1 MNTLIDWLGKADDIT
16 ISFNAELSPGRLL
29 TEHIGSTEDSGVSVD
44 NSALTGSYREV
55 EEVVFEKNIKEIDK
69 IDYLVAVAC
78 GSIAGL
84 IDAFC
89 IGEFSLEKAREW
101 GSKETNNFVLK
112 VAKMAGFKGD
122 NLSDAIRFLEKRF
135 PIAAD
140 DKIPDFGGGKQHH
153 LRDFSHHFS
162 IGGLLCSVFTQFSSK
177 VIGTDTDGS
186 LKIVSITDETLI
198 GNDFAQKLLFGI
210 VHWLF
215 HMASDMAGT
224 SSTAGR
230 GTGIPGPLVA
240 LLKKLSALPCFKDKM
255 IGEVEFHTWFSKL
268 FNGTLLAKRDD
279 NSKITEPMP
288 FDLRTEIGVL
298 HEVGKQFIPV
308 LINECLVRGIYFIR
322 RLYLS
327 IKDQEIHSIKDL
339 KKIDSADLLP
349 YNNRI
354 IRRMVTVSSGVF
366 VAIDTTDALAR
377 AVIKNQGFKNDF
389 VKDFVVRINIAGI
402 GRFAVACVAD
412 ARFITEDIR
421 QAKEK
426 RDRIEKE
433 YEKMISDFSCL
444 SLDYEQTQVLYSIK
458 QLVISDDIVNTSKE
472 EEVEKKSH
480 WNDEWKKQ
488 IKNELQLTEEGFNDF
503 FLNEQEIIDYLD
515 GHDDKYW
522 KQLVALEAILFR
534 PYYLLSNS
542 KEEKDY
548 SKLRFKSKYLYE
560 QFVYEQSS
568 ISLEDLKNLKKS
580 YKKAMM
586 QITGTTKKIVIG
598 AVGTT
603 ALVVITSGVAY
614 FFAPAI
620 ATAIVGESASGLY
633 GAALTSYS
641 LAAVGGGSIASGG
654 LGMAGGTAII
664 TGGGSLLGMLSG
676 SGASTVSALSSISN
690 DSFVLSEC
698 CKLLAFSKEVLLKR
712 YDDKPAI
719 ANIQAIID
727 EHINRLEIELDSFR
741 DKIDSSDKETSK
753 EEKKKRAVAK
763 KSLKYLDRCNKALY
777 KLITGKADKDEE
789 EKFR

>member
-1 MNTLIDWLGKADDIT
+1 MNTLVDWLGKADDIT

-29 TEHIGSTEDSGVSVD
+29 TEHVGSDEDNGVSVE
-44 NSALTGSYREV
+44 NSALCGSYREV
-55 EEVVFEKNIKEIDK
+55 NEVVFEKDIKEIDK
-69 IDYLVAVAC
+69 IDYLVAIAC

-112 VAKMAGFKGD
+112 VARIAGFKGD
-122 NLSDAIRFLEKRF
+122 DLSDAIRFLEKRF

-140 DKIPDFGGGKQHH
+140 DKTPDFGGGKQHH

-162 IGGLLCSVFTQFSSK
+162 IGGLICSVFTQFSGK
-177 VIGTDTDGS
+177 IIGTDTNGS
-186 LKIVSITDETLI
+186 FKVVPVTDETLI
-198 GNDFAQKLLFGI
+198 GKDFVQKLLFGI
-210 VHWLF
+210 VRWMF
-215 HMASDMAGT
+215 HLTSDMAGT

-240 LLKKLSALPCFKDKM
+240 VLKKLSALPCFKDKK
-255 IGEVEFHTWFSKL
+255 IGEVEFHTWVSKL
-268 FNGTLLAKRDD
+268 FNGTLLAKRDEIG
-279 NSKITEPMP
+279 KITEPMP

-298 HEVGKQFIPV
+298 HEVGKQFVPV
-308 LINECLVRGIYFIR
+308 LINECLVRSIYFIR
-322 RLYLS
+322 RLYIS

-377 AVIKNQGFKNDF
+377 AAIKNQGFKNDF

-412 ARFITEDIR
+412 ARFISEDIR
-421 QAKEK
+421 KAKEK

-433 YEKMISDFSCL
+433 YEKIISDFSCL
-444 SLDYEQTQVLYSIK
+444 SLDYEQTQILYSIK
-458 QLVISDDIVNTSKE
+458 QLMISDDINNTSKE
-472 EEVEKKSH
+472 EDVEKKLH
-480 WNDEWKKQ
+480 WNNEWKKL
-488 IKNELQLTEEGFNDF
+488 IKNELQLTEEGFSDF
-503 FLNEQEIIDYLD
+503 FLNEQDIIHYLD
-515 GHDDKYW
+515 DRDDAYW
-522 KQLVALEAILFR
+522 KQLIALEATLFK
-534 PYYLLSNS
+534 PYYSFSSN
-542 KEEKDY
+542 KEDKEY
-548 SKLRFKSKYLYE
+548 SKLRFKSKYLLE
-560 QFVYEQSS
+560 QFSHKQSS
-568 ISLEDLKNLKKS
+568 ISLEDLKALKKS
-580 YKKAMM
+580 YKKALMHL
-586 QITGTTKKIVIG
+586 TGTTKKIVIG

-654 LGMAGGTAII
+654 LGMAGATAII

-719 ANIQAIID
+719 ANIQATID
-727 EHINRLEIELDSFR
+727 EHINKLAIELDSFKER
-741 DKIDSSDKETSK
+741 IESSDKDTSK
-753 EEKKKRAVAK
+753 EEKKKRTVAK
-763 KSLKYLDRCNKALY
+763 KSLKYLERCNKALY
-777 KLITGKADKDEE
+777 KLITDKANKDIEE
-789 EKFR
+789 